1 VFNAPSKTNIHFQQ
15 DRITHSDVSKYGRQL
30 PGNPNYSKLHVSA
43 RSEELDTL
51 RDLIPSDSLGDPTWV
66 TVRMFASADISNSTL
81 DANDVQSMYADKTD
95 VFNLETE
102 KFMSITSGN
111 VGFSDIAIFGTN
123 VVFLEDTDEIIANTD
138 LEGSDIIYSSR
149 LLEIED
155 ELVTA

>member
-30 PGNPNYSKLHVSA
+30 
-43 RSEELDTL
+43 
-51 RDLIPSDSLGDPTWV
+51 
-66 TVRMFASADISNSTL
+66 
-81 DANDVQSMYADKTD
+81 DVQSMYADKTD